1 MQRILQVTTQLLA
14 LLILLSPPYHGIEI
28 STLFP
33 DRTENIEA
41 AIEYTSSFQTVRDNI
56 HETLNTNYNKHPN
69 KFNLLIKSSYYL
81 IDLLLLSTGSAITIH
96 EIGHTNAYT
105 YLGANSYYLGT
116 GSNSN
121 ATLLELYF
129 LSALNGNAFSGYSNL
144 ADTSSTAYTLIAG
157 AGTNATY
164 TYKNKLLRQGI
175 QKNSLTQ
182 AEFND
187 YTSTQLHTLYNLFE
201 DDEHQINNDFN
212 DYIDSMNA
220 QGYAISIDNLRSQY
234 LWSTILSHQIYLK
247 APYRSPFTTYN
258 IGNLMFYAP
267 EFTPFLMP
275 TAVTEHIELYFKTS
289 QLFSIAYEFPTI
301 GNKERTEI
309 TYGWY
314 PTYKNLKFSIRVSLN
329 DKNDLFVSIIN
340 HYILNK
346 KLALVTKLFS
356 GNTETY
362 AQTRQSLTST
372 SQLSIGLHFAP

>member
-1 MQRILQVTTQLLA
+1 MNQSISMTKVLLFIILITSS
-14 LLILLSPPYHGIEI
+14 IYSIEI

-33 DRTENIEA
+33 ERTENIEA
-41 AIEYTSSFQTVRDNI
+41 AIEYTSSCLTIRNNLQKAV
-56 HETLNTNYNKHPN
+56 NTTYNNHPN
-69 KFNLLIKSSYYL
+69 KINLLIKSSYYF
-81 IDLLLLSTGSAITIH
+81 IDLLFFGIGSAITIH

-105 YLGANSYYLGT
+105 YLGASSYSFGT

-129 LSALNGNAFSGYSNL
+129 LSALNGGASSNYSNL
-144 ADTSSTAYTLIAG
+144 TDTSNTAYSLIAG
-157 AGTNATY
+157 AGTNAAF

-175 QKNSLTQ
+175 QKNKLTQ

-187 YTSTQLHTLYNLFE
+187 YTGTQLYTLYNLFE
-201 DDEHQINNDFN
+201 DNDHQINNDFKH
-212 DYIDSMNA
+212 YIDSMNA
-220 QGYAISIDNLRSQY
+220 QGYAISIDSLRSQY

-258 IGNLMFYAP
+258 IGNFMFYAP

-275 TAVTEHIELYFKTS
+275 TAVTEHIELYFKTT

-301 GNKERTEI
+301 GNKDQTEI

-314 PTYKNLKFSIRVSLN
+314 PTYKNLTFSFRVSLN

-340 HYILNK
+340 NYILNK
-346 KLALVTKLFS
+346 KLTLVTKLFS